1 MNVGLSEFIDEKI
14 EATADQFVSK
24 LKSYLTNKFEMFPDK
39 PLTGKINGERFDF
52 KINPPLMWSD
62 PFKSRAEG
70 QIIQLNG
77 LSQLQ
82 LKISPNLTIKLF
94 LGVWF
99 LLLLLFLIQ
108 TDYTDVYEI
117 IKRLGATLLL
127 ASLVIVLIKVKVKW
141 DTRRLKD
148 LLNVIKKNCA

>member
-24 LKSYLTNKFEMFPDK
+24 FGSYLTTKFETFPDK
-39 PLTGKINGERFDF
+39 PLTGKINGDRFDF

-82 LKISPNLTIKLF
+82 LKISPNLTLKLF
-94 LGVWF
+94 LGVW
-99 LLLLLFLIQ
+99 LILILLFLLQ

-117 IKRLGATLLL
+117 IKRLVAALLL

-148 LLNVIKKNCA
+148 LFNLSPKR